1 MSVDKLRIS
10 PTKYTPEI
18 NLSPD
23 GMIIIRGR
31 SMVSEMTE
39 FFKQTDEWIDKYI
52 CNPAEIT
59 CVDFHLEYLPTS
71 NIKFYISL
79 LSKIISIQLQNK
91 KLIINWFYDED
102 DEDILEKG
110 EYISTILNIPFN
122 FIAISVPDTI
132 NIQTSFI
139 TDFDINSINK
149 N

>member
-1 MSVDKLRIS
+1 MSVDKLRIL
-10 PTKYTPEI
+10 PTKCTPEV

-31 SMVSEMTE
+31 SMVSDLTD
-39 FFKQTDEWIDKYI
+39 FFKQIDEWIDKYI

-71 NIKFYISL
+71 NFKFYISL
-79 LSKIISIQLQNK
+79 LNKVISIQLQNK
-91 KLIINWFYDED
+91 KFIINWFYDED

-110 EYISTILNIPFN
+110 ENISTILNIPFN
-122 FIAISVPDTI
+122 FIAISDPNTNKVQ
-132 NIQTSFI
+132 NLFI
-139 TDFDINSINK
+139 TDFDINTINK